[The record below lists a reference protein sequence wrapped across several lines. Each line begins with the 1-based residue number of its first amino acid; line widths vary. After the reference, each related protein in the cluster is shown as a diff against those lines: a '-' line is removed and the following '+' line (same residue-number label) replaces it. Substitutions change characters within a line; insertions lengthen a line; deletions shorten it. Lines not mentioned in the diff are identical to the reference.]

1 VRRSRTR
8 NRSLSKQNFGPE
20 CQAPTPAEVGG
31 GDIARE
37 LARVIYTDASTLQS
51 SMMNICF
58 LK

>member
-1 VRRSRTR
+1 VSRSRTR
-8 NRSLSKQNFGPE
+8 NRSLSKQNFGPS
-20 CQAPTPAEVGG
+20 QAPTPPAEVGG

-37 LARVIYTDASTLQS
+37 LARVIYNDASNLQS